1 MLLNND
7 LSVLNYN
14 QPIYLKD
21 KRIEQLL
28 YYEKKYNNNSFNII
42 YSTENDESIN
52 LWRNATLEFIRQNG
66 NPRTINTKIPMIY
79 FAITNQTSNKT
90 LEMISFILTYHLNS
104 VVVINNKNPYYEK
117 IISKLNSKGK
127 IVVLMTDS
135 KEDFKMDYSNLIV
148 CYSSNPCMDMINFSD
163 KIMLDINEN
172 GNPFPFLKNNEKLLY
187 V

>member
-1 MLLNND
+1 
-7 LSVLNYN
+7 
-14 QPIYLKD
+14 
-21 KRIEQLL
+21 
-28 YYEKKYNNNSFNII
+28 
-42 YSTENDESIN
+42 
-52 LWRNATLEFIRQNG
+52 
-66 NPRTINTKIPMIY
+66 MIY

-127 IVVLMTDS
+127 IVVLMTDN
-135 KEDFKMDYSNLIV
+135 KEDFEMNYSNLIV
-148 CYSSNPCMDMINFSD
+148 CYSNNPCMDMINFSD
-163 KIMLDINEN
+163 KIMLDVNEN